1 MPAHWIDSTPARAT
15 FWTVL
20 VLAILAAV
28 LPTTPARST
37 GATAPVGARMPVYDR
52 EGRLLLPEDHRRWIF
67 VGSSLAL
74 SYDGGRPSDAMGHE
88 MFHEVLMEPSAYDHW
103 TATGTFREGTM
114 FVLILHGTG
123 EGVLPSRSGRFAAE
137 IHGVEMAVKDSGRF
151 EGSWAYF
158 EFGGM
163 GGIRAAAAAEEP
175 ESCQA
180 CHDEHAAY
188 DNVFL
193 QFYPLLVEAGPEGA
207 LPPAEPAR

>member
-15 FWTVL
+15 FWTV
-20 VLAILAAV
+20 VVLAAV
-28 LPTTPARST
+28 LLTTPMRST
-37 GATAPVGARMPVYDR
+37 GAAASAGARMPAYDA
-52 EGRLLLPEDHRRWIF
+52 EGRLLLPADHRRWIL

-74 SYDGGRPSDAMGHE
+74 SYDGGRPSDAMGNE
-88 MFHEVLMEPSAYDHW
+88 MFHEVLMEPTAYDHW
-103 TATGTFREGTM
+103 VATGTFREGTM
-114 FVLILHGTG
+114 FVLLLHGTG

-137 IHGVEMAVKDSGRF
+137 IHGVEMAVKDTSRF

-158 EFGGM
+158 GFGGM
-163 GGIRAAAAAEEP
+163 GGVRTAAAAEER

-207 LPPAEPAR
+207 PPVAEPAR